1 MQNVLYIDSIFVINF
16 VMDLLLLTLT
26 AKTLKKT
33 ATFLRLSAGS
43 LLGAAGY
50 CLVIVLPQ
58 VPYLIKVV
66 FGMLP
71 ITAGM
76 LKISCKV
83 KGIRELICGAGYLF
97 TYSFFLGGFMLFLR
111 NRIPLLREKESSVW
125 LLLLTGYIGF
135 RFCLSGINKWKQ
147 TKQNHFCRVKFKG
160 DKEPINV
167 WGLIDTGNGLTEP
180 VSGKTAAILEED
192 IWEKMTWAKKPE
204 KFKVIPFHSIGK
216 EHGLLEGYEVES
228 LQIEYEEEKRELT
241 HILVAVYK
249 GKLSVKGDYRMI
261 LPPQWLS

>member
-1 MQNVLYIDSIFVINF
+1 MQNVLYIDSIFLINF
-16 VMDLLLLTLT
+16 VMDLFLLTLT

-43 LLGAAGY
+43 LFGAAGY

-58 VPYLIKVV
+58 VPYLFKVV

-71 ITAGM
+71 ITVGM

-83 KGIRELICGAGYLF
+83 KGVRELIRGAGYLF
-97 TYSFFLGGFMLFLR
+97 TYSFLLGGFMLFLR
-111 NRIPLLREKESSVW
+111 SRIPFIKENETSVW

-135 RFCLSGINKWKQ
+135 RCCLFGINKWKQ
-147 TKQNHFCRVKFKG
+147 TKQNHFCRVKLKG
-160 DKEPINV
+160 DKEPITV

-180 VSGKTAAILEED
+180 ISKKPVAILEED
-192 IWEKMTWAKKPE
+192 VWQEMKWAKKAE

-216 EHGLLEGYEVES
+216 EHGVLEGYEIES

-241 HILVAVYK
+241 NILVAVYK
-249 GKLSVKGDYRMI
+249 GKLSVKGEYRII